1 MYLKKLH
8 ILWKFSRP
16 HTVIGSV
23 ISIVTLYVLLCGAQR
38 SEHLPL
44 LMITLV
50 AGVTVNVFIV
60 GLNQIADVS
69 IDRINKPWLPIPS
82 GALKLEQAWV
92 IVIASLAISLSLAL
106 YITPYFFALVL
117 LSAAIGWAYSMPPFR
132 LKRHHIPAALAIS
145 MVRGI
150 LVNVGGFVVFSRLLK
165 QSGDMPENLKILTL
179 FITVFAV
186 VIAWFKDLPDVK
198 GDARYRIR
206 TFAVLYSPSAALITG
221 HILLGAAYVFT
232 IVLKYREYRL
242 SAHPARETEMLLL
255 GHGALLILF
264 VVNSFSIR
272 LASADSVKRFYKR
285 FWWFFFAEYFLYM
298 AAYV

>member
-44 LMITLV
+44 LMMTLV

-264 VVNSFSIR
+264 VVNSFS
-272 LASADSVKRFYKR
+272 
-285 FWWFFFAEYFLYM
+285 YM